1 LLYFITTELSDLSP
15 TLSRMGKKHNDQE
28 ENGTYDTLL
37 LKETH
42 VHLGKKPILRDTV
55 QNNV

>member
-1 LLYFITTELSDLSP
+1 
-15 TLSRMGKKHNDQE
+15 MGKKHNDQE

-42 VHLGKKPILRDTV
+42 VHLGKKVISTTFVEQDNFLQGEFCPL
-55 QNNV
+55 